1 MLGGHPHPVVGHRE
15 GHVDPLPRGG
25 DPDGGQVVGVAGR
38 VGEQVG
44 QHLHHP
50 PPVRRHPGQTRRQV
64 DHQVAPS
71 APALEPAP
79 GLVHQDGDLHRFR
92 GYRQGP
98 RLDAGHVQQVADQ
111 VAHALRLVPDDP
123 EELGHLRRV
132 QVGGILQQGVRR
144 ALDGRQGGPELVAH
158 HPQELGPQ
166 PLQVLQRRQV
176 LYGNDHRLHLPLLR
190 EDGSGVD
197 QGGDA
202 APVGGLEHDLL
213 GPHRLPG
220 DQGLGQGQLPQG
232 DLPPVGPPVGQHLQK
247 LLRRPARLAQ
257 AADDPPRLPVDGHRV
272 PRPGVQDQHAHRRG
286 VHQGLQVGPGPLLV
300 AVAAGVGDDQG
311 RLGGEHHQGLLVLG
325 GELDLLL
332 AHVDAPDALPPV
344 AERRG
349 QEGQGRA
356 HRHRRAELGQAQRPA
371 RSRGSPC
378 SRSGSPMLLSCSKK
392 SIPLGNS
399 ANCRLSSGVS
409 PEVEEVLYPPR
420 IVQEGDD
427 PVAGAGQ
434 RPGAVQDPLEHRP
447 EVQALVD
454 AQAGLAEAGQPLPQG
469 LVFPGQLT
477 GVSPSP
483 RPPSRSVRPAIS
495 RPTGPPKR
503 VYQPCEK
510 LHNANWLE
518 IGSKLGC

>member
-1 MLGGHPHPVVGHRE
+1 MTRLAR
-15 GHVDPLPRGG
+15 
-25 DPDGGQVVGVAGR
+25 
-38 VGEQVG
+38 
-44 QHLHHP
+44 P
-50 PPVRRHPGQTRRQV
+50 PPPWNR
-64 DHQVAPS
+64 
-71 APALEPAP
+71 L
-79 GLVHQDGDLHRFR
+79 R
-92 GYRQGP
+92 GYRQGAG
-98 RLDAGHVQQVADQ
+98 LDAGHVQQVADQ

-144 ALDGRQGGPELVAH
+144 SLDGGQGGPQLVADH
-158 HPQELGPQ
+158 AQELGPQ
-166 PLQVLQRRQV
+166 PLQLLQGRQV

-202 APVGGLEHDLL
+202 APAGGPEHHLL

-247 LLRRPARLAQ
+247 LLRRAARLAQ
-257 AADDPPRLPVDGHRV
+257 AADDPPGLPVDRHRV

-300 AVAAGVGDDQG
+300 PVAAGVGDDQG

-332 AHVDAPDALPPV
+332 AHVDAPDTLPPV
-344 AERRG
+344 TERRG
-349 QEGQGRA
+349 QEGKGRA
-356 HRHRRAELGQAQRPA
+356 HRHRRLEFRQAQLPGVAVEVPQPQRLADAAELLEEEHPVGKFGELPA
-371 RSRGSPC
+371 FLGSQP
-378 SRSGSPMLLSCSKK
+378 G
-392 SIPLGNS
+392 
-399 ANCRLSSGVS
+399 
-409 PEVEEVLYPPR
+409 VEEILYPPR

-447 EVQALVD
+447 EVQALAD
-454 AQAGLAEAGQPLPQG
+454 AQAGLAEPGQPLPQG
-469 LVFPGQLT
+469 LVLPGQLICVFHPPDLRSGT
-477 GVSPSP
+477 DGP
-483 RPPSRSVRPAIS
+483 RCS
-495 RPTGPPKR
+495 GPPGLRNECISFAKIT
-503 VYQPCEK
+503 QGKMGWK
-510 LHNANWLE
+510 LARN
-518 IGSKLGC
+518 